1 MSIDKVKF
9 KNKVIPG
16 DTVVF
21 KLQLLTPI
29 RRGIVHMR
37 GEAFVREKLVMEAEM
52 MAQLAKVKSTETAA
66 ATTSSN

>member
-1 MSIDKVKF
+1 
-9 KNKVIPG
+9 
-16 DTVVF
+16 
-21 KLQLLTPI
+21 
-29 RRGIVHMR
+29 MR